1 MPIEARDLQTWIGT
15 EVLDSS
21 GEKLGKL
28 EDVHFRDSEPLAV
41 SVRSGLGGRKHHAAA
56 LRGATVSRDGLQ
68 LDATAETMVT
78 THGAGLGV
86 EELTKLAAHDDRLH
100 GIQPEEL
107 EGWTP
112 RRTAQGPSRGAGPG
126 RQARR
131 GSTPARQGGGRRQG
145 TSPRRRPR
153 GRRGAPCARAG
164 RSASAAGAQR
174 HRSTG
179 LTPRSRR
186 RAVRG
191 ATAPVHVDL
200 ALIHRCRRLV
210 PSGPG

>member
-41 SVRSGLGGRKHHAAA
+41 SVRSGLGGRKHHAAD

-100 GIQPEEL
+100 GIRPEEL
-107 EGWTP
+107 EGWNARDERLKAQAEARAQADKLDEEAHLHAREEDAAKARARDADHEADEA
-112 RRTAQGPSRGAGPG
+112 RRAREQAEAQAQ
-126 RQARR
+126 QAR
-131 GSTPARQGGGRRQG
+131 SDTE
-145 TSPRRRPR
+145 
-153 GRRGAPCARAG
+153 APG
-164 RSASAAGAQR
+164 
-174 HRSTG
+174 
-179 LTPRSRR
+179 
-186 RAVRG
+186 
-191 ATAPVHVDL
+191 
-200 ALIHRCRRLV
+200 
-210 PSGPG
+210 

>member
-68 LDATAETMVT
+68 LDATADTMVP
-78 THGAGLGV
+78 THGAGLGA
-86 EELTKLAAHDDRLH
+86 EELTKLAAHDDRMH

-107 EGWTP
+107 EGWNARDERLKAQAEAQAQADKLDEEAHLHAREEDAAKARARDADHEADEA
-112 RRTAQGPSRGAGPG
+112 RRAREQAEAQAQ
-126 RQARR
+126 QAR
-131 GSTPARQGGGRRQG
+131 SDTE
-145 TSPRRRPR
+145 
-153 GRRGAPCARAG
+153 APG
-164 RSASAAGAQR
+164 
-174 HRSTG
+174 
-179 LTPRSRR
+179 
-186 RAVRG
+186 
-191 ATAPVHVDL
+191 
-200 ALIHRCRRLV
+200 
-210 PSGPG
+210 